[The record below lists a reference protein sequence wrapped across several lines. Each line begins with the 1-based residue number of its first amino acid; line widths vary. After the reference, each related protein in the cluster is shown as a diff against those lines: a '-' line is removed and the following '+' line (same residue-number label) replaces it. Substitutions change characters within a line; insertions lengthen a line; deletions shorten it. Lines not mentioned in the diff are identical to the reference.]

1 MSDAACIAA
10 ARAALRP
17 RGIERQDTMDVGF
30 IGLGRM
36 GRAMAAKL
44 VEAGH
49 TVRVWNRSPGVAR
62 EIAGATPVASA
73 AEAFAGDAAITMLS
87 DDAALRSV
95 IVEGGLLDGAG
106 RPALH
111 LSMSTISVAL
121 AQELAAIHARAGIA
135 YVGAPVFG
143 RPDAAAAGALNIV
156 AAGESGAI
164 ERAGPLLDAMGTKTW
179 RFGTEPH
186 RANAVKL
193 AGNFMLVSAIETMGE
208 AAAFAE
214 GHGVP
219 AADLLT
225 MLTGTLFASPVY
237 KGYGASISANRYEP
251 PGFGLRLGAKDIGL
265 VLRAAEA
272 ANVPMPFAGVLR
284 DNLIDAI
291 AHGDGDKDLAALAT
305 VATRRSGR

>member
-1 MSDAACIAA
+1 
-10 ARAALRP
+10 
-17 RGIERQDTMDVGF
+17 MDVGF

-36 GRAMAAKL
+36 GRAMAGKL

-49 TVRVWNRSPGVAR
+49 NVRVWNRSPGVAQ
-62 EIAGATPVASA
+62 EIAGATPVTSP

-87 DDAALRSV
+87 DDAALRAV

-143 RPDAAAAGALNIV
+143 RPDAAAVGALNIV
-156 AAGESGAI
+156 AAGDADAI

-186 RANAVKL
+186 QANAVKL
-193 AGNFMLVSAIETMGE
+193 AGNFMLVSAIEAMGE

-219 AADLLT
+219 ASDLLT

-237 KGYGASISANRYEP
+237 KGYGASIAASRCEP
-251 PGFGLRLGAKDIGL
+251 PGFGLKLGAKDIGL

-305 VATRRSGR
+305 VAARRSGR